1 VQKKHKVGLAAAA
14 AVLVAVPGG
23 LVVKSQATAAERE
36 AEQKSL
42 EQAAEEVFQRRAD
55 APEAYWRKYAPP
67 GGKVWN
73 QADARADVTEVERKG
88 AKFTVDVNEIT
99 TPYVSDTYGR
109 GLEPTTPY
117 VGSHRFVFERNGDDW
132 RLVKDLTEQL
142 SK

>member
-1 VQKKHKVGLAAAA
+1 VQKKQKVGLAAAA
-14 AVLVAVPGG
+14 AVLVAVSGG

-67 GGKVWN
+67 TGKVWN
-73 QADARADVTEVERKG
+73 QADAKADVTEVERKG
-88 AKFTVDVNEIT
+88 AKFTVDVNEVT

-109 GLEPTTPY
+109 GLEPITPY

-132 RLVKDLTEQL
+132 RLVKDLTGQL
-142 SK
+142 SQ